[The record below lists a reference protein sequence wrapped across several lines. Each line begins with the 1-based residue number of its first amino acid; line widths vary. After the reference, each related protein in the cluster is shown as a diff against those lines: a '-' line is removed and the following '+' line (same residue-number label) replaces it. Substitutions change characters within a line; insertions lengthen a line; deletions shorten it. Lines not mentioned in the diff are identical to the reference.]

1 MTKQVHSFLLEPL
14 THTALSSM
22 ATRLNLSIN
31 QVLEDAIFYYLD
43 SELPPP
49 PKPSSRNLQ
58 QRIEDWSQFIGQ

>member
-43 SELPPP
+43 SESPPP
-49 PKPSSRNLQ
+49 PTSSRTFQ
-58 QRIEDWSQFIGQ
+58 QRLEDWSQFIGQ